1 MPTPSTLLLFSA
13 AVLALLLSPGPNMA
27 FLLSHSLSHGARGG
41 LAVAAGIFV
50 ADLAMTA
57 LTAAGIAAMVAAWAP
72 SFDVLRYAGA
82 LYLIW
87 LAHHAIRRREGSDVA
102 PRERVPLRNVLRSA
116 AVNSLLNPKALL
128 FFLVFLP
135 QFVQAERGS
144 MPLQLVVLGA
154 WLSVMAF
161 FFHAL
166 LGIFSGGIGG
176 WISGNAVLARWTGG
190 LQATVLLGLAARLLF
205 LDRTAIR

>member
-50 ADLAMTA
+50 ADMAMTA

-72 SFDVLRYAGA
+72 SFDLLRHAGA

-87 LAHHAIRRREGSDVA
+87 LAYNAVRRPGDTDVA
-102 PRERVPLRNVLRSA
+102 PRERTPLRKVLRSA

-135 QFVQAERGS
+135 QFVQAQRGS
-144 MPLQLVVLGA
+144 VPLQLMVLGA
-154 WLSVMAF
+154 WLSAVAF
-161 FFHAL
+161 VFHAL
-166 LGIFSGGIGG
+166 LGVFSGSVGG
-176 WISGNAVLARWTGG
+176 WVSGNAALARWAGA
-190 LQATVLLGLAARLLF
+190 LQATVLLGLAARLLL
-205 LDRTAIR
+205 LDRPAIR

>member
-1 MPTPSTLLLFSA
+1 
-13 AVLALLLSPGPNMA
+13 MA
-27 FLLSHSLSHGARGG
+27 FLLTHSLSHGARGG

-72 SFDVLRYAGA
+72 SFDLLRHAGA

-87 LAHHAIRRREGSDVA
+87 LAYNAVRRRGDTDVA
-102 PRERVPLRNVLRSA
+102 PRERIPLRKVLRSA

-135 QFVQAERGS
+135 QFVQAQRGS
-144 MPLQLVVLGA
+144 VPLQLMVLGA
-154 WLSVMAF
+154 WLSAVAF
-161 FFHAL
+161 VFHAL
-166 LGIFSGGIGG
+166 LGVFSGGIGG
-176 WISGNAVLARWTGG
+176 WVSGNAALARWAGG
-190 LQATVLLGLAARLLF
+190 LQATVLLVLAARLLF
-205 LDRTAIR
+205 LDRPAIR